1 VAGALNG
8 RAERWRAMAVP
19 AMASWAASVHEDI
32 FYSAIV
38 KAFAEEEWNIIT
50 KKYRDQPRKED
61 GAIYLIT
68 AIMG

>member
-1 VAGALNG
+1 
-8 RAERWRAMAVP
+8 MAVP

-68 AIMG
+68 GMN